1 MINFGRFCH
10 LYSSTISG
18 VTVIADNFDIF
29 ALFQVLF
36 ADSFGIL
43 AIFQVLIAD
52 SFGIL
57 ALLQV
62 FIAETFGILAL
73 FQALI
78 ADNFCI
84 VNTLKKNKHHPG
96 LVPMISGITSHYS
109 SNCAINQWNFYTQKE
124 TQ

>member
-52 SFGIL
+52 NF
-57 ALLQV
+57 V
-62 FIAETFGILAL
+62 FFSIKIM
-73 FQALI
+73 
-78 ADNFCI
+78 
-84 VNTLKKNKHHPG
+84 NTSQSLNP
-96 LVPMISGITSHYS
+96 
-109 SNCAINQWNFYTQKE
+109 
-124 TQ
+124 